1 MLGLGCFLGL
11 VCLSVP
17 RETPLSI
24 KTFRVVTF
32 LVQNLVLKMK
42 IAIRTSQIYFLSSP
56 HATFDGVTSGL
67 NCPLNTSY
75 SKKEIP
81 FFSLGLQTHFKQG
94 NILPPF
100 LQATM
105 IIFCVSQCCFFCFQ
119 VNYAFWVTECQIE
132 MEGKSGI
139 KLGHVN

>member
-1 MLGLGCFLGL
+1 MIFHPRAELRAPLGAPLRG
-11 VCLSVP
+11 SVP

-81 FFSLGLQTHFKQG
+81 FFSLGHISMRLQTHFKQG
-94 NILPPF
+94 NILSPF

-105 IIFCVSQCCFFCFQ
+105 IILCVSQCCFSRFQ
-119 VNYAFWVTECQIE
+119 ANYAFWVT
-132 MEGKSGI
+132 
-139 KLGHVN
+139 N

>member
-1 MLGLGCFLGL
+1 MSVGQYHVHGAVPCPWGSTMS
-11 VCLSVP
+11 VGQYHVRGAVPCPWGSTSVP

-42 IAIRTSQIYFLSSP
+42 IAIRNSQIYFLSSP

-75 SKKEIP
+75 SKKEVP
-81 FFSLGLQTHFKQG
+81 FFFVGAHF
-94 NILPPF
+94 NE
-100 LQATM
+100 
-105 IIFCVSQCCFFCFQ
+105 
-119 VNYAFWVTECQIE
+119 VT
-132 MEGKSGI
+132 
-139 KLGHVN
+139 NTF